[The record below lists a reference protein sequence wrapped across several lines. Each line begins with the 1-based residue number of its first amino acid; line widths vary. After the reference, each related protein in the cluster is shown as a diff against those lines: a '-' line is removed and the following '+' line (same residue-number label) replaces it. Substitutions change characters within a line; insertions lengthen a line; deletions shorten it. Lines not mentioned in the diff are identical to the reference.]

1 MQIAYQKEIA
11 IRTVFKIIKGLSENN
26 FNCVKKKFIKISS
39 VYIYWPAFFKEVL
52 HLLAR
57 ILI

>member
-11 IRTVFKIIKGLSENN
+11 IRTVFKIIKVLSENN
-26 FNCVKKKFIKISS
+26 FNCIKKKFTKISS
-39 VYIYWPAFFKEVL
+39 VYIYWHAFLKEVL
-52 HLLAR
+52 HLLAS